1 MSSRISTSMMFN
13 QSVSLMMAKQ
23 AKLSHLEQQIAT
35 GSKIVSAK
43 DDPVAAGAAVGL
55 DRSLAALDRMKLNAG
70 NVQNRLGVQENT
82 LAQVNDLMARVNDL
96 TIQASNPA
104 LSAPDKKT
112 LITEL
117 NQIRDGLLSLA
128 NADDGT
134 GRYVF
139 GGTNDG
145 DPPFA
150 KINGKVVYR
159 GDQTQRQIEVGP
171 DTYVRDALPGSEIFM
186 RIPTGDGFVDG
197 VAAAGNTGNGVLT
210 NITRDGSDS
219 WNGQS
224 FSIRFTAADQYQVL
238 DGAGNVTGTGTF
250 KAGDNVEVNGVRL
263 QITGAPAAGDSFSVK
278 PATSR
283 DIFDTMDKLIAA
295 LDADTGTTAK
305 MSAQQNELQSALRD
319 VARASER
326 MIDSRAAGGAQLKA
340 LDNAADM
347 REANSVTL
355 KTTLSQMRDL
365 DYADA
370 LSQYQLQST
379 ALQAAQT
386 IFSQMQ
392 SMSLFN
398 KIR

>member
-1 MSSRISTSMMFN
+1 MSNRISTGMMYS
-13 QSVSLMMAKQ
+13 QSVALMMAKQ

-55 DRSLAALDRMKLNAG
+55 DRSLAALERMKLNG
-70 NVQNRLGVQENT
+70 NNVQNRLGVQENT

-117 NQIRDGLLSLA
+117 NQIREGLLSLA
-128 NADDGT
+128 NSSDGT

-139 GGTNDG
+139 GGTNDS

-150 KINGKVVYR
+150 KIDGKVVYR
-159 GDQTQRQIEVGP
+159 GDQTQRQVEVGP
-171 DTYVRDALPGSEIFM
+171 DTYVRDALPGSEIFL

-197 VAAAGNTGNGVLT
+197 SAAAGNAGNGVLT

-224 FSIRFTAADQYQVL
+224 FSVRFTAADQYEVL
-238 DGAGNVTGTGTF
+238 DGAGNVTGTGTY
-250 KAGDNVEVNGVRL
+250 KAGSELEINGVRL
-263 QITGAPAAGDSFSVK
+263 QIAGAPATGDSFNVQAAS
-278 PATSR
+278 SR
-283 DIFDTMDKLIAA
+283 DIFGTMDKLIAA
-295 LDADTGTTAK
+295 LDADTGTPAK
-305 MSAQQNELQSALRD
+305 MAAQQNELQSALRD
-319 VARASER
+319 VGRAAER

-340 LDNAADM
+340 LDNAAEM
-347 REANSVTL
+347 REANGVTL
-355 KTTLSQMRDL
+355 KTTLSEMRDL

-370 LSQYQLQST
+370 LSQYQLEST
-379 ALQAAQT
+379 ALRAAQT
-386 IFSQMQ
+386 LFSQMQ

>member
-43 DDPVAAGAAVGL
+43 DDPVAAGTAVGL

-104 LSAPDKKT
+104 LSAADKKT
-112 LITEL
+112 LITEV

-159 GDQTQRQIEVGP
+159 GDQTQRQVEVGP
-171 DTYVRDALPGSEIFM
+171 
-186 RIPTGDGFVDG
+186 IPMCATPCP
-197 VAAAGNTGNGVLT
+197 AARSSCVFPPATASL
-210 NITRDGSDS
+210 
-219 WNGQS
+219 
-224 FSIRFTAADQYQVL
+224 TAAP
-238 DGAGNVTGTGTF
+238 
-250 KAGDNVEVNGVRL
+250 R
-263 QITGAPAAGDSFSVK
+263 
-278 PATSR
+278 PATP
-283 DIFDTMDKLIAA
+283 A
-295 LDADTGTTAK
+295 TAC
-305 MSAQQNELQSALRD
+305 
-319 VARASER
+319 
-326 MIDSRAAGGAQLKA
+326 
-340 LDNAADM
+340 
-347 REANSVTL
+347 
-355 KTTLSQMRDL
+355 
-365 DYADA
+365 
-370 LSQYQLQST
+370 
-379 ALQAAQT
+379 
-386 IFSQMQ
+386 
-392 SMSLFN
+392 
-398 KIR
+398 

>member
-43 DDPVAAGAAVGL
+43 DDPVAAGTAVGL

-82 LAQVNDLMARVNDL
+82 LAQVNELMARVNDL

-104 LSAPDKKT
+104 LSAADKKT
-112 LITEL
+112 LITEV

-159 GDQTQRQIEVGP
+159 GDQTQRQVEVGP
-171 DTYVRDALPGSEIFM
+171 DTYVKDALPGSEIFM

-197 VAAAGNTGNGVLT
+197 SAAAGNTGNGVLT

-219 WNGQS
+219 WNGQG
-224 FSIRFTAADQYQVL
+224 FSVRFTTGTQYEVV
-238 DGAGNVTGTGTF
+238 DGAGNVTGTGTY
-250 KAGDNVEVNGVRL
+250 KAGDDLEVNGVRL
-263 QITGAPAAGDSFSVK
+263 RITGAPAAGDSFNVQAAS
-278 PATSR
+278 SR
-283 DIFDTMDKLIAA
+283 DIFSTMDNLVAA
-295 LDADTGTTAK
+295 LAPTLAP
-305 MSAQQNELQSALRD
+305 LRRWPRSRTSC
-319 VARASER
+319 RAHCATWRVPPS
-326 MIDSRAAGGAQLKA
+326 G
-340 LDNAADM
+340 
-347 REANSVTL
+347 
-355 KTTLSQMRDL
+355 
-365 DYADA
+365 
-370 LSQYQLQST
+370 
-379 ALQAAQT
+379 
-386 IFSQMQ
+386 
-392 SMSLFN
+392 
-398 KIR
+398 

>member
-1 MSSRISTSMMFN
+1 MSNRISTGMMYS
-13 QSVSLMMAKQ
+13 QSVALMMAKQ

-55 DRSLAALDRMKLNAG
+55 DRSLAALERMKLNG
-70 NVQNRLGVQENT
+70 NNVQNRLGVQENT

-117 NQIRDGLLSLA
+117 NQIREGLLSLA
-128 NADDGT
+128 NSSDGT

-139 GGTNDG
+139 GGTNDS

-150 KINGKVVYR
+150 RIDGKVVYR
-159 GDQTQRQIEVGP
+159 GDQTQRQVEVGP
-171 DTYVRDALPGSEIFM
+171 DTYVRDALPGSEIFL

-197 VAAAGNTGNGVLT
+197 SAAAGNAGNGVLT

-224 FSIRFTAADQYQVL
+224 FSVRFTAADQYEVL
-238 DGAGNVTGTGTF
+238 DGAGNVTSTGTY
-250 KAGDNVEVNGVRL
+250 KAGSELEINGVRL
-263 QITGAPAAGDSFSVK
+263 QIAGAPATGDSFNVQAAS
-278 PATSR
+278 SR
-283 DIFDTMDKLIAA
+283 DIFGTMDKLIAA
-295 LDADTGTTAK
+295 LDADTGTPAK
-305 MSAQQNELQSALRD
+305 MAAQQNELQSALRD
-319 VARASER
+319 VGRAAER

-340 LDNAADM
+340 LDNAAEM
-347 REANSVTL
+347 REANGVTL

-370 LSQYQLQST
+370 LSQYQLEST

-386 IFSQMQ
+386 LFSQMQ

>member
-1 MSSRISTSMMFN
+1 MSNRISTGMMYS
-13 QSVSLMMAKQ
+13 QSVALMMAKQ

-43 DDPVAAGAAVGL
+43 DDPVAAGTAVGL
-55 DRSLAALDRMKLNAG
+55 DRSLAALERMKLNG
-70 NVQNRLGVQENT
+70 NNVQNRLGVQENT

-117 NQIRDGLLSLA
+117 NQIREGLLSLA
-128 NADDGT
+128 NSSDGT

-139 GGTNDG
+139 GGTNDS

-150 KINGKVVYR
+150 RIDGKIVYR
-159 GDQTQRQIEVGP
+159 GDQTQRQVEVGP
-171 DTYVRDALPGSEIFM
+171 DTYVRDALPGSEIFL

-197 VAAAGNTGNGVLT
+197 SAAAGNTGNGVLT

-224 FSIRFTAADQYQVL
+224 FSVRFTAANQYEVL
-238 DGAGNVTGTGTF
+238 DAGGNVTSTGTY
-250 KAGDNVEVNGVRL
+250 KAGDELEVNGVRL
-263 QITGAPAAGDSFSVK
+263 QIAGAPAAGDSFNVQAAS
-278 PATSR
+278 SR
-283 DIFDTMDKLIAA
+283 DIFATMDKLIAA
-295 LDADTGTTAK
+295 LDADTGTPAQIT
-305 MSAQQNELQSALRD
+305 AQQNELQSALRD
-319 VARASER
+319 VARAAER
-326 MIDSRAAGGAQLKA
+326 MIDSRAAGGSQLKA
-340 LDNAADM
+340 LDNAAEM
-347 REANSVTL
+347 RESNSVTL

-370 LSQYQLQST
+370 LSQYQLEST

-386 IFSQMQ
+386 LFSQMQ

-398 KIR
+398 KIG

>member
-1 MSSRISTSMMFN
+1 MSNRISTGMMYS
-13 QSVSLMMAKQ
+13 QSVALMMAKQ

-55 DRSLAALDRMKLNAG
+55 DRSLAALERMKLNG
-70 NVQNRLGVQENT
+70 NNVQNRLGVQENT

-117 NQIRDGLLSLA
+117 NQIREGLLSLA
-128 NADDGT
+128 NSSDGT

-139 GGTNDG
+139 GGTNDS

-150 KINGKVVYR
+150 KIDGKVVYR
-159 GDQTQRQIEVGP
+159 GDQTQRQVEVGP
-171 DTYVRDALPGSEIFM
+171 DTYVRDALPGSEIFL

-197 VAAAGNTGNGVLT
+197 SAAAGNAGNGVLA

-224 FSIRFTAADQYQVL
+224 FSVRFTAADQYEVL
-238 DGAGNVTGTGTF
+238 DGAGNVTGTGTY
-250 KAGDNVEVNGVRL
+250 KAGSELEINGVRL
-263 QITGAPAAGDSFSVK
+263 QIAGAPATGDSFNVQAAS
-278 PATSR
+278 SR
-283 DIFDTMDKLIAA
+283 DIFGTMDKLIAA
-295 LDADTGTTAK
+295 LDADTGTPAK
-305 MSAQQNELQSALRD
+305 MAAQQNELQSALRD
-319 VARASER
+319 VGRAAER

-340 LDNAADM
+340 LDNAAEM
-347 REANSVTL
+347 REANGVTL
-355 KTTLSQMRDL
+355 KTTLSEMRDL

-370 LSQYQLQST
+370 LSQYQLEST

-386 IFSQMQ
+386 LFSQMQ